1 MSRKSDRKEA
11 EFVFVPLG
19 GVGEIGMNLY
29 LYGYG
34 RDGAREWLIVDMGVT
49 FGSDFEP
56 GIDVILPDIRFL
68 EDWNGQNFTYRGS
81 IVDLWHSQ
89 QATGNWRCCGTGG
102 TNYYT
107 PPTRIWSYDTLFNT
121 TPPPGTPQ
129 GVLILRGPWA
139 QK

>member
-1 MSRKSDRKEA
+1 MYTGFSETTVNAAFSLGPSA
-11 EFVFVPLG
+11 ESTLG
-19 GVGEIGMNLY
+19 SGNGQLEN
-29 LYGYG
+29 
-34 RDGAREWLIVDMGVT
+34 
-49 FGSDFEP
+49 
-56 GIDVILPDIRFL
+56 DIRFL
-68 EDWNGQNFTYRGS
+68 EDWGGQNFTYRGS

-102 TNYYT
+102 TLYYT

-121 TPPPGTPQ
+121 NPPPGTPQ